1 MSFSTNHLNAG
12 TATWQECRDFLERHP
27 YAILP
32 LGATEQHGPHL
43 PQNTDTLLAEA
54 LAAHVAQQSV
64 GLVLP
69 ALPIGYSWVWRDCPG
84 SLTFSFD
91 TFRAAVKDIA
101 RSLDRNGCK
110 AMMTITAHGANPQP
124 LKYASRELAD
134 EIEIKI
140 LRVFYPNLSEI
151 IADAESPTWLPMNF
165 HAEEFETSLM
175 LHLHPELVRMEKA
188 VREYPPRSMGYE
200 MSTLPM
206 GALSESGVF
215 GDATVATAEKGERWF
230 HACVESIVEVWEEFL
245 SSGVQGFKS
254 SLKADKI

>member
-1 MSFSTNHLNAG
+1 MSCSSNFLNAA
-12 TATWQECRDFLERHP
+12 TATWEECRDFLNRHP

-54 LAAHVAQQSV
+54 LAGDVAEQSV

-69 ALPIGYSWVWRDCPG
+69 ALPIGYSWVWRDYPG

-91 TFRAAVKDIA
+91 TFRAAIKDIA
-101 RSLDRNGCK
+101 RSLDRNGCR
-110 AMMTITAHGANPQP
+110 ALLIITAHGANPQP
-124 LKYASRELAD
+124 LKYTARELVD
-134 EIEIKI
+134 EIEMKI

-151 IADAESPTWLPMNF
+151 IADADSPTWLPMNF

-175 LHLHPELVRMEKA
+175 LHLHPELVRMDRA
-188 VREYPPRSMGYE
+188 VREYPPRSVDYE
-200 MSTLPM
+200 MSALPM

-230 HACVESIVEVWEEFL
+230 KACVASIVEVWQDFL
-245 SSGVQGFKS
+245 KS
-254 SLKADKI
+254 IIDN

>member
-1 MSFSTNHLNAG
+1 MGDTLINWLNAA
-12 TATWQECRDFLERHP
+12 TATWHECRDFLKRRP

-54 LAAHVAQQSV
+54 LALETARRSV

-69 ALPIGYSWVWRDCPG
+69 AIPIGYSWVWRDYPG

-91 TFRAAVKDIA
+91 TFRAVIKDIA
-101 RSLDRNGCK
+101 RSLDRNDCQ
-110 AMMTITAHGANPQP
+110 ALMIITAHGANPQP
-124 LKYASRELAD
+124 LKYTARELVD
-134 EIEIKI
+134 EIEMKI
-140 LRVFYPNLSEI
+140 LNVFYPDLQRI
-151 IADAESPTWLPMNF
+151 MADAESPMWLPMNF

-188 VREYPPRSMGYE
+188 VREYPRRSINYE
-200 MSTLPM
+200 MSSLPM

-215 GDATVATAEKGERWF
+215 GDATAATAEKGERWF
-230 HACVESIVEVWEEFL
+230 KACVERMAGVWQEFL
-245 SSGVQGFKS
+245 SLPV
-254 SLKADKI
+254 